1 MECSIRISGDHGTWH
16 LDYGSAMQQSNSP
29 QMFLSSLCLNCS
41 GMFLIF
47 NVNLQLGLRGSWLS
61 AQKCFVYYLN

>member
-29 QMFLSSLCLNCS
+29 QMFLSSLCGLFELLWNV
-41 GMFLIF
+41 F
-47 NVNLQLGLRGSWLS
+47 NVN
-61 AQKCFVYYLN
+61 